1 MLGIGK
7 SKNIWNWAVCGK
19 HPVARDYFRISL
31 STSLLGAFESWF
43 EKGYQVLS
51 KQRKAART
59 VYSWRFW
66 AKGIKKGNL
75 ICGVGKD
82 SGDSIDRRYPLL
94 IMGDGFLDGW
104 EEDWDLLNYAFE
116 KTWNQIEYISSRR
129 FDDLKGLETEVHTIK
144 NPSHKWMELKSH
156 NENRGRTNSLSHAVT
171 VSIDHEEIMEKA
183 GLLSEKMEVL
193 IPLDNQTRA
202 DPFDAAGQWC
212 SLLKDHCSGVP
223 NAIFMGGVPEKH
235 FLAIFNR
242 SLNANDFVR
251 LWSVFSE

>member
-66 AKGIKKGNL
+66 ARGIKKGNL

-104 EEDWDLLNYAFE
+104 EEDW
-116 KTWNQIEYISSRR
+116 
-129 FDDLKGLETEVHTIK
+129 
-144 NPSHKWMELKSH
+144 
-156 NENRGRTNSLSHAVT
+156 
-171 VSIDHEEIMEKA
+171 
-183 GLLSEKMEVL
+183 
-193 IPLDNQTRA
+193 
-202 DPFDAAGQWC
+202 
-212 SLLKDHCSGVP
+212 
-223 NAIFMGGVPEKH
+223 
-235 FLAIFNR
+235 
-242 SLNANDFVR
+242 
-251 LWSVFSE
+251 